1 MPSLMRCPILE
12 NASRTSESEET
23 FSSGKRTVLYIFF
36 FLARGGN
43 EEKGLSGQTGYFL
56 SLSTSE
62 TAGVVV

>member
-1 MPSLMRCPILE
+1 MSQ
-12 NASRTSESEET
+12 
-23 FSSGKRTVLYIFF
+23 KRLSPQEKEQSFIYIF